1 MQLEMRMRD
10 RVPEAVKRQAE
21 AMDALDAQLAPPQET
36 PEDPPAREPPAE
48 PPTPP
53 PAAEDWQHKFQT
65 LQGKYNAEVPQ
76 LRNQVDTLT
85 RQIEELRAAKP
96 AATPETPPTPDLPA
110 VTKLVT
116 DEDTET
122 YGDDL
127 IDLIRRVAV
136 ETDAREK
143 AKLQG
148 ELADMRKQ
156 MAAQATQVETV
167 RGNVADERRAA
178 YFTSLAKLCPTYE
191 ETDARQDFKDWL
203 LQLDDFSGLVRN
215 DILQTAF
222 HAYDVD
228 RTAKVFNQFLGA
240 TAPAPA
246 PPTPTP
252 APVDPQAEL
261 SELVSPGQAR
271 AGTVFTPDDGQKIWA
286 ISEMD
291 QFYKD
296 FARGEYRGR
305 LDDAKRIEADIDKA
319 LAEGRVR

>member
-1 MQLEMRMRD
+1 MQPEMRMRD

-21 AMDALDAQLAPPQET
+21 AMDALDAELTAPPQET
-36 PEDPPAREPPAE
+36 PQDPPPSEPPAE
-48 PPTPP
+48 PPAAPP

-65 LQGKYNAEVPQ
+65 LQGKYNAEVPG
-76 LRNQVDTLT
+76 LRNQIAELT
-85 RQIEELRAAKP
+85 RQVEELTAKP
-96 AATPETPPTPDLPA
+96 AATPEPPPA
-110 VTKLVT
+110 PPAPKLIT

-122 YGDDL
+122 YGADL

-136 ETDAREK
+136 ETDAGEK
-143 AKLQG
+143 ARLQG
-148 ELADMRKQ
+148 EIADMRKQ

-167 RGNVADERRAA
+167 AGNVADERRAT
-178 YFTSLAKLCPTYE
+178 YFTELAKLCPTYE